1 MSRKTAILTAFFDQM
16 TTFVKELT
24 EMYPEDPDFQLCLTT
39 IRLLKTTNP
48 ALVVSQ
54 VSTAVVGME
63 DKIQVK
69 DESFFLGK
77 SYDEYTEV
85 EDKTI
90 FDKLKQYVGEM
101 SPDTKEIVWKY
112 VQNIV
117 KLALAYQSS

>member
-117 KLALAYQSS
+117 KLALAYQTS